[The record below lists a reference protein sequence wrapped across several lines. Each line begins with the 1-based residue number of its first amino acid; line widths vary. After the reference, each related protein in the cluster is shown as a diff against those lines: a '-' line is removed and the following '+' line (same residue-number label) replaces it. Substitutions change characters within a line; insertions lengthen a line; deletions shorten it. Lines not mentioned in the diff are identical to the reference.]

1 MKKAKFIKKE
11 VIKGLT
17 SFCIMQPVGL
27 FVLEMWKCNLFF
39 FFKLMG
45 RICVSQTLGDD
56 GKFFLFVSVL
66 PGSRQRPHECI
77 VLLQ

>member
-27 FVLEMWKCNLFF
+27 FWKCGNAIF

-77 VLLQ
+77 MLLQ